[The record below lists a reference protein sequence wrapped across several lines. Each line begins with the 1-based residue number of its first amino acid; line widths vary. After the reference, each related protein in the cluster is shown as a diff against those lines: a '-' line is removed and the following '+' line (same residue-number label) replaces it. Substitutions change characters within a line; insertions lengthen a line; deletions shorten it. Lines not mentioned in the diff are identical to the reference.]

1 MEVTELLKKIRKIEI
16 KSRGLSKQIF
26 AGEYH
31 SAFKGR
37 GMTFSEVRDYAHG
50 DDVRFID
57 WNVTARYNTPFIKTF
72 EEEREMTVMLLLDV
86 SLSNIIGS
94 KGSTKR
100 YLIAELAA
108 VIAFSAIS
116 NNDKVGVILF
126 SDQAEKFI
134 PPKKGK
140 KHIMMIIRE
149 ILNHETLGKGTDL
162 NLALS
167 HLSNTIKKRCNAF
180 LISDFIQN
188 RNYEKNLKLVG
199 RKHDLI
205 ALWIKDRN
213 EESLPKMGLVPFQDA
228 ESNSLVWIDSSS
240 KKVQQK
246 VNMLNLEKAAYLKNL
261 FNQSKIDYTPVYT
274 GESYTRNLITLF
286 KRRA

>member
-126 SDQAEKFI
+126 SDQVEKFI

-162 NLALS
+162 NIALS

>member
-126 SDQAEKFI
+126 SDQVEKFI

-246 VNMLNLEKAAYLKNL
+246 VSMLNLEKAAYLKNL

>member
-246 VNMLNLEKAAYLKNL
+246 VSMLNLEKAAYLKNL

>member
-50 DDVRFID
+50 VDVRFID

-126 SDQAEKFI
+126 SDQVEKFI

>member
-1 MEVTELLKKIRKIEI
+1 MEATELLKKIRKIEI

-31 SAFKGR
+31 SAFKGT

-126 SDQAEKFI
+126 SDQIEKFI

-162 NLALS
+162 NLALV

-180 LISDFIQN
+180 LISDFIQE
-188 RNYEKNLKLVG
+188 RDYEKNLKLVG

-213 EESLPKMGLVPFQDA
+213 EENLPKMGLVPFQDA
-228 ESNSLVWIDSSS
+228 ESNSIEWIDSSS

-246 VNMLNLEKAAYLKNL
+246 IHLLNLEKAAYLKNL
-261 FNQSKIDYTPVYT
+261 FSQSKIDYTLIYT

>member
-1 MEVTELLKKIRKIEI
+1 MEATELLKKIRKIEI

-31 SAFKGR
+31 SAFKGT

-126 SDQAEKFI
+126 SDQIEKFI

-162 NLALS
+162 NLALV

-180 LISDFIQN
+180 LISDFIQE
-188 RNYEKNLKLVG
+188 RDFEKNLKLVG

-205 ALWIKDRN
+205 AFWIKDRN
-213 EESLPKMGLVPFQDA
+213 EENLPKMGLVPFQDA
-228 ESNSLVWIDSSS
+228 ESNSIEWIDSSS

-246 VNMLNLEKAAYLKNL
+246 IHLLNLEKAAYLKNL
-261 FNQSKIDYTPVYT
+261 FSQSKIDYTLIYT

>member
-1 MEVTELLKKIRKIEI
+1 MEATELLKKIRKIEI

-31 SAFKGR
+31 SAFKGT

-126 SDQAEKFI
+126 SDQIEKFI

-162 NLALS
+162 NLALV

-180 LISDFIQN
+180 LISDFIQE
-188 RNYEKNLKLVG
+188 RDYEKNLKLVG

-213 EESLPKMGLVPFQDA
+213 EENISKMGLVPFQDA
-228 ESNSLVWIDSSS
+228 ESNSIEWIDSSS

-246 VNMLNLEKAAYLKNL
+246 IHLLNLEKAAYLKNL
-261 FNQSKIDYTPVYT
+261 FSQSKIDYTLIYT

>member
-126 SDQAEKFI
+126 SDQIEKFI

-162 NLALS
+162 NLALV

-180 LISDFIQN
+180 LISDFIQE
-188 RNYEKNLKLVG
+188 RDYEKNLKLVG

-213 EESLPKMGLVPFQDA
+213 EENLPKMGLVPFQDA
-228 ESNSLVWIDSSS
+228 ESNSIEWIDSSS

-246 VNMLNLEKAAYLKNL
+246 IHLLNLEKAAYLKNL
-261 FNQSKIDYTPVYT
+261 FSQSKIDYTLIYT

>member
-31 SAFKGR
+31 SAFKGT

-126 SDQAEKFI
+126 SDQVEKFI

>member
-126 SDQAEKFI
+126 SDQVEKFI

>member
-1 MEVTELLKKIRKIEI
+1 MEATDLLKKIRKIEI

-126 SDQAEKFI
+126 SDQVEKFI

-246 VNMLNLEKAAYLKNL
+246 VSMLNLEKAAYLKNL

>member
-1 MEVTELLKKIRKIEI
+1 MEATELLKKIRKIEI

-31 SAFKGR
+31 SAFKGT

-126 SDQAEKFI
+126 SDQIEKFI

-162 NLALS
+162 NLALV

-180 LISDFIQN
+180 LISDFIQE
-188 RNYEKNLKLVG
+188 RDYEKNLKLVG

-213 EESLPKMGLVPFQDA
+213 EENIPKMGLVPFQDA
-228 ESNSLVWIDSSS
+228 ESNSIEWIDSSS

-246 VNMLNLEKAAYLKNL
+246 IHLLNLEKAAYLKNL
-261 FNQSKIDYTPVYT
+261 FSQSKIDYTLIYT

>member
-1 MEVTELLKKIRKIEI
+1 
-16 KSRGLSKQIF
+16 
-26 AGEYH
+26 
-31 SAFKGR
+31 
-37 GMTFSEVRDYAHG
+37 
-50 DDVRFID
+50 
-57 WNVTARYNTPFIKTF
+57 
-72 EEEREMTVMLLLDV
+72 MTVMLLLDV

-126 SDQAEKFI
+126 SDQVEKFI